1 VVNINLF
8 NIKVCKLETI
18 QFLIYSQADSQISR
32 PITKGARVKG
42 KEIQSQNNRKDRAKN
57 RKQRKNIKISVN

>member
-18 QFLIYSQADSQISR
+18 QFLIYSQADSQM